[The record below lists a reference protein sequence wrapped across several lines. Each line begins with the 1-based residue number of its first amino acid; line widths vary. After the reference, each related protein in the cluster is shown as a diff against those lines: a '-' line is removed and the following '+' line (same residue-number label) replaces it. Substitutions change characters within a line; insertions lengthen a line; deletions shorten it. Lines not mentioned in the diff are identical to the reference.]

1 MRERMPTV
9 LLALGAL
16 LLFYLLFIPKPHRT
30 EVPEGLP
37 LSSDA
42 RPDGYLAIWRWLG
55 AQHIPRLSLRYR
67 YARLPALLRHP
78 TGNLLLMTLP
88 QRVPMHRAELTAL
101 KRWIGRGNTVLI
113 IAALDDTPL
122 WSLGTGRTLEIE
134 DLRRLTGLQF
144 TPMPAAPLLREL
156 RERPLNF
163 VSAGAQPLLADVSD
177 LRAIGSL
184 PARQWLERPLPGAP
198 LPLTLARRP
207 DGGKPTLWLQSSGAG
222 QIILCAAASPFSN
235 AGILLADNARFLAN
249 VVDWSVRRGGT
260 VVFDD
265 AHEGLAAFYDARAFY
280 ADPRLHATLAWI
292 ALMWLVFVLGSRP
305 LRNQSR
311 AWRPASEVT
320 DLEGSA
326 RYLAAVVRPAAVAR
340 RLIEDFLAELRTAA
354 QPDPWLRLAHEPRV
368 TPQQLRALRALYQRA
383 CADERVNLT
392 RLQTLLAWLRRQM
405 T

>member
-78 TGNLLLMTLP
+78 TGNLLLLTLP

-113 IAALDDTPL
+113 IAALDDTPF
-122 WSLGTGRTLEIE
+122 WSLGAGRTLEIK
-134 DLRRLTGLQF
+134 DLRRLTELTF
-144 TPMPAAPLLREL
+144 TPVPAAPLLHTL
-156 RERPLNF
+156 REHPLDF
-163 VSAGAQPLLADVSD
+163 FSDGAQPLLTDVYR
-177 LRAIGSL
+177 LRAIESL
-184 PARQWLERPLPGAP
+184 PARDWLERPLPGAA
-198 LPLTLARRP
+198 LPLTLATRL
-207 DGGKPTLWLQSSGAG
+207 DGGNPVLWLQPLGAG

-249 VVDWSVRRGGT
+249 VVDWSVRPGGE

-265 AHEGLAAFYDARAFY
+265 AHEGLAAFYDAQAFY

-292 ALMWLVFVLGSRP
+292 ALMWLAFVLGSRP
-305 LRNQSR
+305 LRNQRR
-311 AWRPASEVT
+311 AWQPASEVT

-354 QPDPWLRLAHEPRV
+354 QPDPWARLAHEPRV
-368 TPQQLRALRALYQRA
+368 TPQQQRALRSLYQRA
-383 CADERVNLT
+383 CADQRVDLT

>member
-1 MRERMPTV
+1 MPTV

-30 EVPEGLP
+30 AVPEGLP
-37 LSSDA
+37 LSTDG

-55 AQHIPRLSLRYR
+55 AEHIPRLSLRNR
-67 YARLPALLRHP
+67 YTDLPALLRHP
-78 TGNLLLMTLP
+78 TGNLLLLTLP
-88 QRVPMHRAELTAL
+88 QRVPMHRAELTTL
-101 KRWIGRGNTVLI
+101 KRWIGRGNTVLV

-122 WSLGTGRTLEIE
+122 WSLGTGRTLAIE
-134 DLRRLTGLQF
+134 DLRRLTGLKF
-144 TPMPAAPLLREL
+144 TPMPATSLLHEL
-156 RERPLNF
+156 RQHPLNF
-163 VSAGAQPLLADVSD
+163 VSAGAQPLLAKVSD
-177 LRAIGSL
+177 LRAIASL
-184 PARQWLERPLPGAP
+184 PARQWQQRPLPGAA
-198 LPLTLARRP
+198 LPLTLAGRP
-207 DGGKPTLWLQSSGAG
+207 DGGNPALWLQPFGAG

-235 AGILLADNARFLAN
+235 AGILLADNARFFAN

-265 AHEGLAAFYDARAFY
+265 AHEGLAAFYDAQAFY

-305 LRNQSR
+305 LRGQSR
-311 AWRPASEVT
+311 AWQPASEVT
-320 DLEGSA
+320 DLEGTA

-354 QPDPWLRLAHEPRV
+354 QPDPWVRLAHEPRV
-368 TPQQLRALRALYQRA
+368 TPQQQRTLRSLYRRA
-383 CADERVNLT
+383 CADGRVDLT